1 MTKPRRNR
9 QLRTYLKPIL
19 PEMLMAE
26 YEALVGG
33 LFGDTLEDVVT
44 FALISFVH
52 NNAKHI
58 HDFEKPPADQET
70 P

>member
-1 MTKPRRNR
+1 MSTRRNR

-19 PEMLMAE
+19 PPMLMAE
-26 YEALVGG
+26 YDALVGG

-44 FALISFVH
+44 FALLSFVH
-52 NNAKHI
+52 EHGATI
-58 HDFEKPPADQET
+58 HLFEKPHPADRET